1 MQYMYQ
7 GFFILLYRV
16 IAVLSPWYFWCNSRI
31 GLFVVI
37 ELKDVLNNKGVIITM
52 NNNPNVSVNFNL
64 FNLAVVCSLVLA
76 VVKLVGLANISWL
89 IVFLPVIAILAI
101 DLVALLVF
109 VVIALIIYLVHRNK
123 KGM

>member
-1 MQYMYQ
+1 
-7 GFFILLYRV
+7 
-16 IAVLSPWYFWCNSRI
+16 
-31 GLFVVI
+31 
-37 ELKDVLNNKGVIITM
+37 M
-52 NNNPNVSVNFNL
+52 NNNPNVSIDFNL

-89 IVFLPVIAILAI
+89 IVFLPMIAILAI

-109 VVIALIIYLVHRNK
+109 VVIALIVYLVHRNK

>member
-1 MQYMYQ
+1 MT
-7 GFFILLYRV
+7 
-16 IAVLSPWYFWCNSRI
+16 
-31 GLFVVI
+31 
-37 ELKDVLNNKGVIITM
+37 TM
-52 NNNPNVSVNFNL
+52 NNNPNVNIDFNL

-89 IVFLPVIAILAI
+89 IVFLPMIAILVI

-109 VVIALIIYLVHRNK
+109 FVIALVIYLVHK